1 MECMMKT
8 KQDNELT
15 DHTGMVYDKNY
26 IELLGPI
33 ESVTIYDKKQ
43 TGQWCDQSYKCGIC
57 QKGNLTVVTD
67 QTGCSLWW
75 KLDKTMMWPIVQEW
89 STLKMK
95 LNYQDQSERVSTMTK
110 SN

>member
-43 TGQWCDQSYKCGIC
+43 TGQ
-57 QKGNLTVVTD
+57 
-67 QTGCSLWW
+67 
-75 KLDKTMMWPIVQEW
+75 
-89 STLKMK
+89 
-95 LNYQDQSERVSTMTK
+95 
-110 SN
+110 